1 VIVQLFMYFQLRILF
16 LNTIVPLYNE
26 QVDVLLEMT
35 TSLSS
40 LYLLIQYLNKIRQR
54 ELNPGIKD
62 FDEKIQ
68 IIANLTFSLVIALF
82 EPEDLNAQQRSLPP
96 CAVPCS
102 CAVGNRC
109 RRRLSILV
117 TLATLIRQMAFEK
130 VAVAL
135 FCLRLNWLCS
145 LRLSPP
151 PLAECAVSALPVTE
165 GPKRKQILK
174 IRIRSLRSKTF
185 GVFLDG

>member
-1 VIVQLFMYFQLRILF
+1 MSVQLFIYFQLRILF

-82 EPEDLNAQQRSLPP
+82 DPEDLNAQQRSLPRRP
-96 CAVPCS
+96 RPCS
-102 CAVGNRC
+102 CVVVGNRC
-109 RRRLSILV
+109 RRRISILV
-117 TLATLIRQMAFEK
+117 TLATLLRQMAFEK
-130 VAVAL
+130 VAEAS
-135 FCLRLNWLCS
+135 FF
-145 LRLSPP
+145 
-151 PLAECAVSALPVTE
+151 
-165 GPKRKQILK
+165 
-174 IRIRSLRSKTF
+174 LRSITF
-185 GVFLDG
+185 

>member
-1 VIVQLFMYFQLRILF
+1 LYFQLRILF

-82 EPEDLNAQQRSLPP
+82 EPEDLNAQQRSLPRCP
-96 CAVPCS
+96 LPCS
-102 CAVGNRC
+102 CVVGNRC
-109 RRRLSILV
+109 RRRISILV
-117 TLATLIRQMAFEK
+117 TLASLIRQMAFEK
-130 VAVAL
+130 VAVAS

-145 LRLSPP
+145 DRLSLPP
-151 PLAECAVSALPVTE
+151 AECAVSALPVTQ
-165 GPKRKQILK
+165 GPQRKQILK